1 MKKFAS
7 LLALLLAV
15 AFLSVGVTYAIEKA
29 PETGQAKMEQA
40 TQKASETKAEMK
52 ATVEEEKGKTVTE
65 MKEAVPEGKSEEAP
79 KPTAPEMQK

>member
-1 MKKFAS
+1 MKKKFAS
-7 LLALLLAV
+7 IMALLLAV
-15 AFLSVGVTYAIEKA
+15 AFLSVGVTYAVEKA
-29 PETGQAKMEQA
+29 PNTEQA

-65 MKEAVPEGKSEEAP
+65 MKEAAPEGKPQEVA